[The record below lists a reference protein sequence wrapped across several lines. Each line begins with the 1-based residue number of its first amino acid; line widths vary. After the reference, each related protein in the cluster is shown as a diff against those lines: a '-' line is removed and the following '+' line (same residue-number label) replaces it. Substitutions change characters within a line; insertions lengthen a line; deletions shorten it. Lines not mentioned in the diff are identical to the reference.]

1 MGTVFLIIVN
11 GNLNDAANARVTVF
25 TRVTFFAFRT
35 SYTRVTFFA
44 FHTISN
50 NGCCCS
56 AVAVANGKSMG
67 TIIIIGYRY
76 CRALTV
82 LTINVRHINLNCT
95 IRIILN
101 YSIGTIHNICV
112 VFNNC
117 FCWST

>member
-11 GNLNDAANARVTVF
+11 GNLDDAVNA
-25 TRVTFFAFRT
+25 RVTFFAFRT

-76 CRALTV
+76 CRALT
-82 LTINVRHINLNCT
+82 IFRCCDVRHINLNCT
-95 IRIILN
+95 ILIILN

>member
-1 MGTVFLIIVN
+1 MGTVLVIICNFNFDDVAT
-11 GNLNDAANARVTVF
+11 GTCGAYIACV
-25 TRVTFFAFRT
+25 
-35 SYTRVTFFA
+35 A

-76 CRALTV
+76 CRALT
-82 LTINVRHINLNCT
+82 IFRCCDVRHINLNCT